1 MNKQMAKLFNLPVV
15 LTYRLFSDG
24 ELMKKVKRKDNMAF
38 DVLYERYVDRVW
50 SYIFYKV
57 HSQERAFELTQ
68 DVFLKLFNKADLY
81 DEEKKFSSWMWSLVR
96 NHLVDDFKA
105 KDALAPSS
113 SRAELFNHIN
123 GEEDDNRMED
133 VLFDDHGA
141 DQLFELVLSKSNL
154 NQIKEC
160 FTKLPANQLEVLSL
174 KIFSDQ
180 SIEEI
185 ALGIKKKSG
194 AVKSLLFRARDSL
207 RLCLERSG
215 LI

>member
-1 MNKQMAKLFNLPVV
+1 
-15 LTYRLFSDG
+15 
-24 ELMKKVKRKDNMAF
+24 
-38 DVLYERYVDRVW
+38 
-50 SYIFYKV
+50 
-57 HSQERAFELTQ
+57 
-68 DVFLKLFNKADLY
+68 
-81 DEEKKFSSWMWSLVR
+81 
-96 NHLVDDFKA
+96 
-105 KDALAPSS
+105 
-113 SRAELFNHIN
+113 
-123 GEEDDNRMED
+123 MED